1 MPQDGYALQKI
12 RHYWA
17 GNSSYMDKTLYF
29 CFLCLCYNCI
39 EQRAGFYFLMILSF
53 VISSGITLTTLITDI
68 VPTIHTTAATLEI
81 AVVVTGVSA
90 FIIGALAGVLL
101 YHCISKHRSAQ
112 LKLESSTH
120 QQQQTEP
127 EYEMPATSG
136 KEEVKLRKNMAYDP
150 VQRIELRGNVAY
162 GPVQN

>member
-1 MPQDGYALQKI
+1 
-12 RHYWA
+12 
-17 GNSSYMDKTLYF
+17 
-29 CFLCLCYNCI
+29 
-39 EQRAGFYFLMILSF
+39 MIPSF
-53 VISSGITLTTLITDI
+53 IISSGITPTTLITDI
-68 VPTIHTTAATLEI
+68 VPTVHTTAATLEI

-90 FIIGALAGVLL
+90 FIVGALVGVLV

-112 LKLESSTH
+112 FIDKPESSSH
-120 QQQQTEP
+120 HQQQTEP

>member
-1 MPQDGYALQKI
+1 
-12 RHYWA
+12 
-17 GNSSYMDKTLYF
+17 
-29 CFLCLCYNCI
+29 
-39 EQRAGFYFLMILSF
+39 MILSF
-53 VISSGITLTTLITDI
+53 IISSGITLTTLITDI

-112 LKLESSTH
+112 LKLESSTD

>member
-1 MPQDGYALQKI
+1 
-12 RHYWA
+12 
-17 GNSSYMDKTLYF
+17 
-29 CFLCLCYNCI
+29 
-39 EQRAGFYFLMILSF
+39 MIMSF
-53 VISSGITLTTLITDI
+53 IISSGITLTTLITDI
-68 VPTIHTTAATLEI
+68 VPTIHSTVATLEI
-81 AVVVTGVSA
+81 AIVVTGVCA
-90 FIIGALAGVLL
+90 FIVGALAGVLL

-112 LKLESSTH
+112 LKPESSSH

-136 KEEVKLRKNMAYDP
+136 KEVVKLRKNMAYDS